1 MADIQKIL
9 SQMSIEE
16 KCALCSGI
24 DMWRTV
30 PMKKYGIPTMRVS
43 DGPHGMRREMDKTS
57 VGNSMQKSMPSTCFP
72 PAVTL
77 VVLLFSFLYS

>member
-43 DGPHGMRREMDKTS
+43 DGPHGMRRESDQIRS
-57 VGNSMQKSMPSTCFP
+57 DQSLSRIP
-72 PAVTL
+72 
-77 VVLLFSFLYS
+77 LFATP